1 MPNPK
6 KKNHQ
11 SDGPLSEARLEE
23 LLSGQTTVILEAV
36 YERLGVQE
44 VKILAGVD
52 KRLEK
57 LEKRWLE
64 KFNQLTTTLDKFLKR
79 LTDFEE
85 VFKFLKEDLKHVK
98 AVIREKLGVSLDQFG
113 LSTGPY
119 FWRPPSRGGL
129 LGSSP
134 GAIRVLTTR
143 VKKWRGFLGV
153 EHKQV

>member
-98 AVIREKLGVSLDQFG
+98 AVIREKLGISLG
-113 LSTGPY
+113 
-119 FWRPPSRGGL
+119 
-129 LGSSP
+129 
-134 GAIRVLTTR
+134 
-143 VKKWRGFLGV
+143 
-153 EHKQV
+153 